1 MSGPWKA
8 KNWESVDHFKRV
20 QRLWTL
26 WGTVLFFIGIVL
38 VVLLVLFSFILAAS
52 M

>member
-1 MSGPWKA
+1 M
-8 KNWESVDHFKRV
+8 

-26 WGTVLFFIGIVL
+26 WGAGLFFIGIVL